1 MKPDSILCYPV
12 FVRDICLGSIIVARK
27 GHDYYFHA
35 NPHSTKPIVFSEA
48 EMEVIAKLSMEGKY
62 TEKYWV
68 KFDSGEIEW

>member
-1 MKPDSILCYPV
+1 
-12 FVRDICLGSIIVARK
+12 LGSIIVARK